1 MRRLVLVAATIVML
15 TGILAAQCGGSRG
28 QMMSH
33 DNGEAAIRAVLDS
46 QVSAWNRG
54 DLEGFMTGYWNSPDL
69 TFFSAGTQTSGWDA
83 ALERYRKGY
92 QAPGKEMGTLSFTD
106 LKIVMLAP
114 DAAFVRGRF
123 HLVTTDGKNPEGLFT
138 LVWRKFPEGWRI
150 VHDHSSSAGQ

>member
-28 QMMSH
+28 QRMSH

-83 ALERYRKGY
+83 DAGALPEAATRR
-92 QAPGKEMGTLSFTD
+92 
-106 LKIVMLAP
+106 LAT
-114 DAAFVRGRF
+114 RWEHCR
-123 HLVTTDGKNPEGLFT
+123 
-138 LVWRKFPEGWRI
+138 
-150 VHDHSSSAGQ
+150 SAT